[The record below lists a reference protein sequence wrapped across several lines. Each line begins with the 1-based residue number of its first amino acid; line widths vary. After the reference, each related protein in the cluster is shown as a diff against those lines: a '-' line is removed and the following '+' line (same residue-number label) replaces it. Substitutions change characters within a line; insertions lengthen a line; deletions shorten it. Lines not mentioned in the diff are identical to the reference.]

1 MFKPILILIAGL
13 SLAACETIDFGP
25 EPGTDG
31 DEFYWHFNPDLH
43 EPGGA
48 RKASAVK
55 KPPAASQET
64 QAAAEQPAAAVT
76 SPAPDAAGSGSVE
89 PVLPPQPPQAANAPS
104 PESEALFED
113 AIREAVAAG
122 DVDRA
127 LRLLE
132 DAERLGSRSA
142 RPAFIEAVQAR
153 GRN

>member
-1 MFKPILILIAGL
+1 MYKPILILVAAPFI
-13 SLAACETIDFGP
+13 AACSTIDFGP
-25 EPGTDG
+25 EPGTPG
-31 DEFYWHFNPDLH
+31 DEFHWHFNPDLH

-55 KPPAASQET
+55 KPASEAQAQQPSAGSTEARPATAT
-64 QAAAEQPAAAVT
+64 AATA
-76 SPAPDAAGSGSVE
+76 PAPA
-89 PVLPPQPPQAANAPS
+89 

-122 DVDRA
+122 DVDKA

-142 RPAFIEAVQAR
+142 RRAFIEAVQAR
-153 GRN
+153 SQD

>member
-1 MFKPILILIAGL
+1 MFKPILILVAGL
-13 SLAACETIDFGP
+13 SLAACSTIDFGP
-25 EPGTDG
+25 EPGTEG

-43 EPGGA
+43 EPGGT

-55 KPPAASQET
+55 QPAAASQET
-64 QAAAEQPAAAVT
+64 QTAADQPAATTT
-76 SPAPDAAGSGSVE
+76 SSAADSAGSGSSE
-89 PVLPPQPPQAANAPS
+89 PVLPPQPPQAVNSPA

-113 AIREAVAAG
+113 AIRKAVAAG

-153 GRN
+153 GRD